1 MAGKLARLR
10 LAQEATAYLVYTPS
24 DCSSMQ
30 MDNFAYGEKAPPVPE
45 PSSFTLVLAAAAVG
59 GALRLRR
66 HRK

>member
-1 MAGKLARLR
+1 
-10 LAQEATAYLVYTPS
+10 
-24 DCSSMQ
+24 MQ